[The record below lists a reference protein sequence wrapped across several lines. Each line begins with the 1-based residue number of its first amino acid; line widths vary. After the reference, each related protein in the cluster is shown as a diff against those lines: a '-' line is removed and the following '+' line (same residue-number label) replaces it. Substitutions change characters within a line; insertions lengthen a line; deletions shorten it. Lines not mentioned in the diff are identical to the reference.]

1 MQTHAPCRERQKIMW
16 RQKQKKK
23 KREFGSKE
31 DTVFVIASKCCIG
44 ITIKGLM
51 IVSLTLE
58 RLGIMFY
65 FFLQLWCEAT
75 PAKVVFLFQF
85 ETVFLKINQC
95 EKHFSVKSHH
105 MHPQPVSLFMFPAFL
120 DLFQLLGETE
130 HYIIVLSFT
139 GQFSF

>member
-1 MQTHAPCRERQKIMW
+1 
-16 RQKQKKK
+16 
-23 KREFGSKE
+23 
-31 DTVFVIASKCCIG
+31 
-44 ITIKGLM
+44 M

-58 RLGIMFY
+58 TLGIMLFF

-85 ETVFLKINQC
+85 ETVFLEINQC

-105 MHPQPVSLFMFPAFL
+105 MHPQPVSLFMFPVLL
-120 DLFQLLGETE
+120 DRSQLLGETE
-130 HYIIVLSFT
+130 RYIIIFSFT